1 MKTQEVFYG
10 RITKELYCGVVFF
23 RTDLLQ
29 KKECCFCHCSELSR
43 QRISDYIPEVPLSS
57 VLKLLNPS
65 IHKVYAAKQITFYFS
80 SSPV

>member
-1 MKTQEVFYG
+1 MKTQEDFYG
-10 RITKELYCGVVFF
+10 RITKELYCVGFF
-23 RTDLLQ
+23 SKLICY
-29 KKECCFCHCSELSR
+29 KKRNAVSVIGSQLSR